1 MNPRRPSLS
10 CAARAALGALALAAL
25 AGCGSYIPDYV
36 PPPDGRARPVYRD
49 GAVAM
54 EMGGP
59 VPECLSGEPGSV
71 GAPPPVREPA
81 QAPPVRV
88 SGAFWV
94 PVYFGPQIVVERRG
108 VAPPPLHRHPAEPAI
123 VRHAASPAKGIKG
136 GNAKSGGAASGGN
149 AGSGGSGGSG
159 GGDAGSAAASAL
171 LAAFAVVALVALPP
185 VAVGLSVGRPERE
198 KETAIALDHVNAYN
212 DSARTPG
219 SPCAVGLYGGQVR

>member
-1 MNPRRPSLS
+1 MNLRRPSLS

-25 AGCGSYIPDYV
+25 PACGSYLPDYV

-54 EMGGP
+54 EIGGP
-59 VPECLSGEPGSV
+59 IPECLSGEPGSV
-71 GAPPPVREPA
+71 GAPPPVRDSA

-94 PVYFGPQIVVERRG
+94 PVYFGPPIVVERRG
-108 VAPPPLHRHPAEPAI
+108 VAPPPPHLHRAAPDV
-123 VRHAASPAKGIKG
+123 VRRAASLSKG
-136 GNAKSGGAASGGN
+136 GNAKPGGAASEGN
-149 AGSGGSGGSG
+149 AGSGGNGGR
-159 GGDAGSAAASAL
+159 DAGSGAASAL

-185 VAVGLSVGRPERE
+185 IAVGLSVGRPERE
-198 KETAIALDHVNAYN
+198 KDTALALDHVNAYN

-219 SPCAVGLYGGQVR
+219 SPCAVGVYGGQVP

>member
-1 MNPRRPSLS
+1 MS

-25 AGCGSYIPDYV
+25 PGCGSYIPDYV

-54 EMGGP
+54 EIGGP
-59 VPECLSGEPGSV
+59 IPECLSGEPGSV
-71 GAPPPVREPA
+71 GAPPPARDAA

-108 VAPPPLHRHPAEPAI
+108 VAPPPPHLHRAEPDV
-123 VRHAASPAKGIKG
+123 VRHAASPSKGITG

-149 AGSGGSGGSG
+149 AGSGGR
-159 GGDAGSAAASAL
+159 DAGSAAASTL

-185 VAVGLSVGRPERE
+185 IAVGLSVGRPERE
-198 KETAIALDHVNAYN
+198 KDTARALDHVNAYN

-219 SPCAVGLYGGQVR
+219 SPCAVGVQGGQAR